1 MALNRLS
8 IYFMRI
14 LAAWIAVAGLFASE
28 HHGTVKS
35 GGLPVPGATV
45 VATQGDQ
52 RQATTTDENGQ
63 YSFAD
68 LKDGVWKIEVDML
81 GFAKLSNEV
90 GIAYD
95 APAPEWNL
103 KFLPLA
109 DIVAAP
115 KPAAPPAATSTETA
129 KAPEKPAAPTPATTT
144 NPTPAAAAS
153 V

>member
-1 MALNRLS
+1 MALNRISSHSL
-8 IYFMRI
+8 RV
-14 LAAWIAVAGLFASE
+14 LAAWIAVSGLMASE

-45 VATQGDQ
+45 AAIQGDQ
-52 RQATTTDENGQ
+52 RQVTTTDENGK

-68 LKDGVWKIEVDML
+68 LKDGVWKIEVEML

-109 DIVAAP
+109 DIV
-115 KPAAPPAATSTETA
+115 KPPAPAATETPA
-129 KAPEKPAAPTPATTT
+129 SATTAENTKTPEKPVTPATT
-144 NPTPAAAAS
+144 A
-153 V
+153 